1 MDREGILG
9 SFEQLVL
16 LAVLRL
22 GDEAYGMT
30 VRQEIERQTG
40 DGASLGAVY
49 ATLERLENK
58 GLLRSHASPGGA
70 ERGGRARRYFKV
82 EAAGAEALRRTFDAT
97 DRMRVGVTLLAPAG
111 VRR

>member
-9 SFEQLVL
+9 SFEQLIL

-40 DGASLGAVY
+40 DTASLGAVY
-49 ATLERLENK
+49 ATLERLEHK
-58 GLLRSHASPGGA
+58 KLVRSRVGAGGA
-70 ERGGRARRYFKV
+70 SRGGRARRYFNV
-82 EAAGAEALRRTFDAT
+82 EGAGAEALRRTFEAT
-97 DRMRVGVTLLAPAG
+97 DRMRVGVPLLSPAG
-111 VRR
+111 LRR

>member
-40 DGASLGAVY
+40 DSASLGAVY
-49 ATLERLENK
+49 ATLERLEQK
-58 GLLRSHASPGGA
+58 GLVRSRPSAGGA
-70 ERGGRARRYFKV
+70 ARGGRARRYFNV
-82 EAAGAEALRRTFDAT
+82 EAVGSEALRRTFDAT
-97 DRMRVGVTLLAPAG
+97 DRMRLGVPALAPAG
-111 VRR
+111 ARR